1 MIASINR
8 FFCLLAASI
17 GFFVLPI
24 TQLHGQENLSAI
36 VKASNTAVL
45 SAQIDGLIEKIHV
58 QEGQEFLA
66 NDVLLTLEC
75 SVQKNTL
82 KKSNAH
88 LLFVSKENESV
99 KKLVKLNSASQ
110 MQVAQSRAE
119 LSKAKSDVAAA
130 KHQVSL
136 CTVLAP
142 YDGNVIQTWVNA
154 HENVQAKSK
163 MIEIVDNRELATEFL
178 APSHM
183 LPQLQSGIEFKLNIT
198 ETSKSYPAV
207 IDRVIPRVDAIS
219 QTVKVIGRLTST
231 YPELWSGMSGV
242 AVLK

>member
-1 MIASINR
+1 MCGVSASLI
-8 FFCLLAASI
+8 
-17 GFFVLPI
+17 VLIPNNV
-24 TQLHGQENLSAI
+24 HSQEGMSAI

-45 SAQIDGLIEKIHV
+45 SAQIDGLIEQVHV
-58 QEGQEFLA
+58 QEGQSFSA
-66 NDVLLTLEC
+66 NDVLLTLDC
-75 SVQKNTL
+75 SIQKTALN
-82 KKSNAH
+82 KSKAH
-88 LLFVSKENESV
+88 LQFVSKEHATV
-99 KKLVKLNSASQ
+99 KKLADLNSVSQ
-110 MQVAQSRAE
+110 LQIAQSKAE
-119 LSKAKSDVAAA
+119 LSKAKSDVDAAT
-130 KHQVSL
+130 HQVSL

-183 LPQLQSGIEFKLNIT
+183 LSQLQSGIEFKLNIN